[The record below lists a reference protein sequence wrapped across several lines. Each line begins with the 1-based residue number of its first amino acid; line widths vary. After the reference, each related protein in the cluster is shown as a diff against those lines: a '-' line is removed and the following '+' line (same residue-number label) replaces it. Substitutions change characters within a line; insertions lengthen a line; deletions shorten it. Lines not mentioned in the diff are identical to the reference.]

1 MSLTDSAR
9 RHDEMV
15 RASNE
20 QRARLTPTSSPWD
33 RWSANAARFTSD
45 PRRQPE
51 LNLRAIAEYVRPEHV
66 LLDVGGG
73 AGRYSL
79 PLALHCRE
87 VINIEPSTGMGAAFE
102 ASALKGKIGNA
113 RWVGSEWVA
122 SQGISGDVSL
132 VVHVTYF
139 VPQIV
144 PFVEKLVSCSRER
157 VIFGTCVTP
166 PPNQSAAI
174 YEALNGQPLAPVP
187 GYRELLP
194 VLWDMGLVPDVRIL
208 DDAEA
213 TALGGVSPTRAEAIQ
228 AAMSGPGTTTSDA
241 SAAALEARFDE
252 LFVAVPGGFR
262 RRPSG
267 DPRMML
273 ITWATGPN

>member
-20 QRARLTPTSSPWD
+20 QRARLATADSGGD
-33 RWSANAARFTSD
+33 RWSAAATRFTSD

-51 LNLRAIAEYVRPEHV
+51 PNLLAIAEYVRPEHV

-87 VINIEPSTGMGAAFE
+87 VVNVEPSTGMGAAFE
-102 ASALKGKIGNA
+102 ASALKSEIGNA
-113 RWVGSEWVA
+113 RWVASEWVA
-122 SQGISGDVSL
+122 SQGVSGDVSL
-132 VVHVTYF
+132 VVHVTYY

-174 YEALNGQPLAPVP
+174 YEALNGQPLALVP

-194 VLWDMGLVPDVRIL
+194 VLWDMGIVPDVRVL
-208 DDAEA
+208 DVAEA
-213 TALGGVSPTRAEAIQ
+213 TALGGISPTRDEAIQ
-228 AAMSGPGTTTSDA
+228 AAISGPPEATSG
-241 SAAALEARFDE
+241 AAAVASLESRFDE

-273 ITWATGPN
+273 ITWKTT